1 MKTFLKISLQFQLN
15 LTVFFT
21 LMLNQL
27 TTEKALN
34 IEKFKL
40 HQMKIFDDLALKKIT
55 ISHGT
60 DIPCK

>member
-1 MKTFLKISLQFQLN
+1 
-15 LTVFFT
+15 
-21 LMLNQL
+21 MLNQL